1 MEGFFSLDV
10 PSPDRMVHIGERIGK
25 RLSEG
30 SVIGLTGPLGAGKTT
45 LTRGIAQGLGID
57 PGYVVSSPT
66 YTLLQIYPCGEKELY
81 HLDLYRVSGSDDL
94 DSTGYR
100 DGVGKGKVL
109 VVEWAERVP
118 SVLPPENLQLLIE
131 YDGDGRLLLLRPEGN
146 GYRELVRQVMASV
159 Q

>member
-1 MEGFFSLDV
+1 M
-10 PSPDRMVHIGERIGK
+10 
-25 RLSEG
+25 
-30 SVIGLTGPLGAGKTT
+30 
-45 LTRGIAQGLGID
+45 GID

-146 GYRELVRQVMASV
+146 GYRKLVRQVMASV